1 MKRVIRCFPEY
12 WEQDALLKNKLI
24 DDIRSYKTT
33 VIKALLANELI
44 KDTYSLELDGITI
57 FKVEDFVSM
66 LRYKNYWEDSYTKYS
81 NEIGLTNDGKYLNYT
96 TDVVLDFPHKDGVLE
111 GGMTK
116 EDVGKREIYYH
127 NVLAKKEID
136 TLLAPKVLSNM
147 KKYNANG
154 EQNIIKFNDTD
165 NLIIKGNNLIALHT
179 LKERYAGKVKLI
191 YIDPPYNTGGD
202 SFKYNDRFNRSTW
215 LTFMKNRLK
224 VAFSLLKEDGVI
236 VIQTD
241 NNENHYLKVLCDEI
255 FGNNKFVTQVCVEMS
270 ATQGMKVAAA
280 KNGGIV
286 KNTEY
291 LLFYSKDGRKNII
304 ENLLYDPR
312 SDYDMHYSKF
322 LTYDYKV
329 KNVKDVFMEQYP
341 NIEFLGLSEMY
352 KVSNE
357 FKEFVDDYQH
367 NIFRYDK
374 VTGFNI
380 NNFIEGEVVR
390 VERNGREYYLERK
403 SNSIEQLMFLGAS
416 YGYSNDFFST
426 YGFRKIRGDWWSGYY
441 LDMGNVNKEGNVKL
455 SSGKKP
461 ERLIYD
467 LIISLTK
474 KEEIVLDFFMGSGT
488 SIAAALKTQR
498 QFIGLEQLDYIEDL
512 AIERFKNV
520 ISGEQT
526 GVSQRCNWEGGGS
539 FVYAELHELNQ
550 KFVNRIQAID
560 SNDELFNLIERIKT
574 EAFLDFQ
581 VHIERIAND
590 DEDFLALSLEEK
602 KDVLIQ
608 ALDANQMYLNYSEI
622 DDASYSIPDDVKAFN
637 RSFYGEDEES

>member
-1 MKRVIRCFPEY
+1 
-12 WEQDALLKNKLI
+12 
-24 DDIRSYKTT
+24 
-33 VIKALLANELI
+33 
-44 KDTYSLELDGITI
+44 
-57 FKVEDFVSM
+57 
-66 LRYKNYWEDSYTKYS
+66 
-81 NEIGLTNDGKYLNYT
+81 
-96 TDVVLDFPHKDGVLE
+96 
-111 GGMTK
+111 
-116 EDVGKREIYYH
+116 
-127 NVLAKKEID
+127 
-136 TLLAPKVLSNM
+136 
-147 KKYNANG
+147 
-154 EQNIIKFNDTD
+154 
-165 NLIIKGNNLIALHT
+165 
-179 LKERYAGKVKLI
+179 
-191 YIDPPYNTGGD
+191 
-202 SFKYNDRFNRSTW
+202 
-215 LTFMKNRLK
+215 
-224 VAFSLLKEDGVI
+224 
-236 VIQTD
+236 
-241 NNENHYLKVLCDEI
+241 
-255 FGNNKFVTQVCVEMS
+255 
-270 ATQGMKVAAA
+270 
-280 KNGGIV
+280 
-286 KNTEY
+286 
-291 LLFYSKDGRKNII
+291 
-304 ENLLYDPR
+304 
-312 SDYDMHYSKF
+312 
-322 LTYDYKV
+322 
-329 KNVKDVFMEQYP
+329 MEQYP

>member
-1 MKRVIRCFPEY
+1 MTDTALLEHIKRVIRCFPEY

-474 KEEIVLDFFMGSGT
+474 KE
-488 SIAAALKTQR
+488 
-498 QFIGLEQLDYIEDL
+498 
-512 AIERFKNV
+512 
-520 ISGEQT
+520 
-526 GVSQRCNWEGGGS
+526 
-539 FVYAELHELNQ
+539 
-550 KFVNRIQAID
+550 
-560 SNDELFNLIERIKT
+560 
-574 EAFLDFQ
+574 
-581 VHIERIAND
+581 
-590 DEDFLALSLEEK
+590 
-602 KDVLIQ
+602 
-608 ALDANQMYLNYSEI
+608 
-622 DDASYSIPDDVKAFN
+622 
-637 RSFYGEDEES
+637 

>member
-1 MKRVIRCFPEY
+1 MTDTALLEHIKRVIRCFPEY

-329 KNVKDVFMEQYP
+329 KNVKDVFME
-341 NIEFLGLSEMY
+341 
-352 KVSNE
+352 
-357 FKEFVDDYQH
+357 
-367 NIFRYDK
+367 
-374 VTGFNI
+374 
-380 NNFIEGEVVR
+380 
-390 VERNGREYYLERK
+390 
-403 SNSIEQLMFLGAS
+403 
-416 YGYSNDFFST
+416 
-426 YGFRKIRGDWWSGYY
+426 
-441 LDMGNVNKEGNVKL
+441 
-455 SSGKKP
+455 
-461 ERLIYD
+461 
-467 LIISLTK
+467 
-474 KEEIVLDFFMGSGT
+474 
-488 SIAAALKTQR
+488 
-498 QFIGLEQLDYIEDL
+498 
-512 AIERFKNV
+512 
-520 ISGEQT
+520 
-526 GVSQRCNWEGGGS
+526 
-539 FVYAELHELNQ
+539 
-550 KFVNRIQAID
+550 
-560 SNDELFNLIERIKT
+560 
-574 EAFLDFQ
+574 
-581 VHIERIAND
+581 
-590 DEDFLALSLEEK
+590 
-602 KDVLIQ
+602 
-608 ALDANQMYLNYSEI
+608 
-622 DDASYSIPDDVKAFN
+622 
-637 RSFYGEDEES
+637 